1 MSEFGGGV
9 EEIQEW
15 PLVIKGKSLRISS
28 IAKEI
33 RLGKL
38 VSDFIIRNYNCMSS
52 MIIGCMFSVLN
63 SAFSD
68 FCKFF
73 RNRLADYT

>member
-9 EEIQEW
+9 EEIQGW

-33 RLGKL
+33 RLGE
-38 VSDFIIRNYNCMSS
+38 
-52 MIIGCMFSVLN
+52 FSHV
-63 SAFSD
+63 
-68 FCKFF
+68 KFMYSHEM
-73 RNRLADYT
+73 LIDV

>member
-1 MSEFGGGV
+1 MSERGTGVSEFGGRV

-33 RLGKL
+33 RLGEFHVKL
-38 VSDFIIRNYNCMSS
+38 CN
-52 MIIGCMFSVLN
+52 
-63 SAFSD
+63 
-68 FCKFF
+68 
-73 RNRLADYT
+73 

>member
-15 PLVIKGKSLRISS
+15 PLVAKGKSLRISS

-33 RLGKL
+33 KLGEL
-38 VSDFIIRNYNCMSS
+38 VSDFIIRNYV
-52 MIIGCMFSVLN
+52 FV
-63 SAFSD
+63 
-68 FCKFF
+68 
-73 RNRLADYT
+73 